1 MADNPLEI
9 PQSLRE
15 VSEQNLKQAHAA
27 YDQLMNFV
35 AKATDAWMEAMPS
48 DPVSA
53 GFKEVRGRAVQF
65 AKDNADCTFV
75 FSGKISNAHTLSE
88 ILALQTQF
96 AEDWMQAVTAQA
108 QELYSLM
115 EEALQKA

>member
-1 MADNPLEI
+1 MTENPFEI

-65 AKDNADCTFV
+65 AKDNADCTFL
-75 FSGKISNAHTLSE
+75 FSGKISNAHTRQRFWRFRRSSLRIGCRRSPRKRRS
-88 ILALQTQF
+88 F
-96 AEDWMQAVTAQA
+96 TA
-108 QELYSLM
+108 
-115 EEALQKA
+115 